1 MILSIFYVMLKMPL
15 IKYVLEFN
23 QNLKFIHPNIEFLN
37 VTGKSYRIKD
47 LIPDELN
54 TSDED

>member
-1 MILSIFYVMLKMPL
+1 MLKMPF